1 MPKRTEGRETQFL
14 TEDEERKLGE
24 SLRKALISDR
34 PNPNREGCPDPK
46 TLRDL
51 AFHRRIGDPEV
62 FERATV
68 HVAEC
73 SACVRDALGY
83 AEEYKDLRKKIR
95 AAGVLLVITIV
106 LAVAMSSWTFWI
118 LQHKARKVEIAR
130 EVPPDQS
137 PLTPVAKGAGK
148 QQDREPEITQ
158 YEPVSIELPPRL
170 RGGVVARPPIVLI
183 RGRLLLEIRLP
194 NANAA
199 GRYKLRIVHKSG
211 KVEKSIEATSSAEN
225 GFTRLKV
232 ALDTSDLS
240 PGEYMLSVLET
251 DLDVWV
257 DYPLTVK

>member
-1 MPKRTEGRETQFL
+1 MSRQNGEGDFL
-14 TEDEERKLGE
+14 TKDGERRFAE
-24 SLRKALISDR
+24 NLRKVLLSDN
-34 PNPNREGCPDPK
+34 PNPRRKGRPDPK
-46 TLRDL
+46 TIRELTCLPQEDRYAGSVRTCDCS
-51 AFHRRIGDPEV
+51 
-62 FERATV
+62 
-68 HVAEC
+68 HVGML
-73 SACVRDALGY
+73 ACVRDALGY

-95 AAGVLLVITIV
+95 AAGVLMVITVV

-118 LQHKARKVEIAR
+118 LQQKARKVEIAR

-170 RGGVVARPPIVLI
+170 RGGVVARPQIVLI

-251 DLDVWV
+251 DLDVWG

>member
-1 MPKRTEGRETQFL
+1 MPKRTGGRETQFL
-14 TEDEERKLGE
+14 TEDEERRLGE

-34 PNPNREGCPDPK
+34 PNPNRERCLDPK

-68 HVAEC
+68 HVVEC

-130 EVPPDQS
+130 EVPPES
-137 PLTPVAKGAGK
+137 TVTAVATGAGK
-148 QQDREPEITQ
+148 RQDREPEVTQ
-158 YEPVSIELPPRL
+158 YNPVSIELPPRL

-194 NANAA
+194 NGSAA
-199 GRYKLRIVHKSG
+199 GRYKLRIVNKSG
-211 KVEKSIEATSSAEN
+211 KLEKSIEATSSAEN
-225 GFTRLKV
+225 GLTRLKV
-232 ALDTSDLS
+232 ALDTSDQLA
-240 PGEYMLSVLET
+240 GDYLLSVLEP
-251 DLDVWV
+251 DLDELS